1 MKRSHLLVGAVGALL
16 PLTAGVTPAAA
27 AANPAHVRFVNL
39 LPDYPTNVNF
49 SVDGARFFSNVTY
62 KTVSA
67 YFRITAANHD
77 FVVRPVGSTAVVVQ
91 TQQTL
96 TADSYYT
103 LVVSGKQSDPRIGLY
118 SDSPSETAGK
128 VVIRF
133 CHFAPEVP
141 GVDVA
146 APTGQPIFFTNI
158 GFTQCSQY
166 ATIDPGSY
174 NLALWNTGK
183 ESTDPH
189 PLFEADGVVVTGGTV
204 NTIIGTGGE
213 GNQPVTAIPVL
224 DAVSA
229 VRAPNGGASTGEG
242 GLADAGGTSVGPLMP
257 LVLLL
262 LLGAIC
268 LAVRSRRSANQ

>member
-1 MKRSHLLVGAVGALL
+1 MKRSHLLFGAVGALL
-16 PLTAGVTPAAA
+16 PLMAGVTPAAA
-27 AANPAHVRFVNL
+27 AANPAHIRFVNL
-39 LPDYPTNVNF
+39 LPDYPSNVNF
-49 SVDGARFFSNVTY
+49 SVDGVRFFSNVAY

-67 YFRITAANHD
+67 YFRITAVNHD
-77 FVVRPVGSTAVVVQ
+77 FVVRPVGSTSVVGEVQ
-91 TQQTL
+91 QAL

-146 APTGQPIFFTNI
+146 APSGQPIFFTNI

-183 ESTDPH
+183 ESTDQH

-213 GNQPVTAIPVL
+213 GSQPVTAIPVL

-229 VRAPNGGASTGEG
+229 VKAPNGGASTGEG
-242 GLADAGGTSVGPLMP
+242 GLAADAGTTVGPLVP
-257 LVLLL
+257 LVVLLI
-262 LLGAIC
+262 LGAVC
-268 LAVRSRRSANQ
+268 LAVRSRRPVI

>member
-1 MKRSHLLVGAVGALL
+1 MKRPLLLFSAVAALL
-16 PLTAGVTPAAA
+16 PMLAGAAPAAA

-39 LPDYPTNVNF
+39 LPDYPSNVNF
-49 SVDGARFFSNVTY
+49 SVDGARYFSNVAY

-67 YFRITAANHD
+67 YFRITAMNHD
-77 FVVRPVGSTAVVVQ
+77 FVVRPVGSTSVVGE
-91 TQQTL
+91 TQQVL
-96 TADSYYT
+96 TGDAYYT
-103 LVVSGKQSDPRIGLY
+103 LVVSGKQSDPRTGLY

-189 PLFEADGVVVTGGTV
+189 PLFEADGVAVTGGTV

-213 GNQPVTAIPVL
+213 GSQPVTAIPVL

-242 GLADAGGTSVGPLMP
+242 GLAGTGALQVGPLVVLIV
-257 LVLLL
+257 LVLLAAV
-262 LLGAIC
+262 G
-268 LAVRSRRSANQ
+268 LAARSRRPGI

>member
-1 MKRSHLLVGAVGALL
+1 MKRPLLLFGTGAALALVAAGA
-16 PLTAGVTPAAA
+16 APAAA

-39 LPDYPTNVNF
+39 LPDYPSNVNF
-49 SVDGARFFSNVTY
+49 SVDGARFFSNVAY

-67 YFRITAANHD
+67 YFRITAMSHD
-77 FVVRPVGSTAVVVQ
+77 FTVRPVASTTVVGE
-91 TQQTL
+91 TQQVL
-96 TADSYYT
+96 TADAYYT

-146 APTGQPIFFTNI
+146 APAGQPVFFTNI

-166 ATIDPGSY
+166 ATIDPGTY

-189 PLFEADGVVVTGGTV
+189 PLFEADGVAVTGGTV

-213 GNQPVTAIPVL
+213 GSQPVTAIPVL

-229 VRAPNGGASTGEG
+229 VRAPNGGASTGKG
-242 GLADAGGTSVGPLMP
+242 GLSTAGAPPVGQLAPLT
-257 LVLLL
+257 VLLF
-262 LLGAIC
+262 
-268 LAVRSRRSANQ
+268 LAAVGLAARSRRPGT

>member
-1 MKRSHLLVGAVGALL
+1 LLLGAVAALV
-16 PLTAGVTPAAA
+16 PVMAGSTPAAA
-27 AANPAHVRFVNL
+27 AANPAHMRFVNL
-39 LPDYPTNVNF
+39 LPDYPSNVNF
-49 SVDGARFFSNVTY
+49 SVDGARYFSNVAY

-67 YFRITAANHD
+67 YFRIAAMNHD
-77 FVVRPVGSTAVVVQ
+77 FVVRSAASSSVVGQ
-91 TQQTL
+91 TQQVL

-103 LVVSGKQSDPRIGLY
+103 LVVSGKQSDPRTGLY

-189 PLFEADGVVVTGGTV
+189 PLFEADGVAVTGGTV

-213 GNQPVTAIPVL
+213 GSQPVTAIPVL

-242 GLADAGGTSVGPLMP
+242 GLAAGAAPPVRAVVVLLP
-257 LVLLL
+257 LVALIFLAAAG
-262 LLGAIC
+262 LGA
-268 LAVRSRRSANQ
+268 RSRRPGI

>member
-1 MKRSHLLVGAVGALL
+1 MKRSHLLLGAVAGLL
-16 PLTAGVTPAAA
+16 PLLAGVTPAAA

-39 LPDYPTNVNF
+39 LPDYPSNVNF
-49 SVDGARFFSNVTY
+49 SVDGARFFSNVSY

-67 YFRITAANHD
+67 YFRITAMNHD
-77 FVVRPVGSTAVVVQ
+77 FVVRPVGSTSIVGEVQ
-91 TQQTL
+91 QVL

-146 APTGQPIFFTNI
+146 APSGQPIFFTNI

-183 ESTDPH
+183 ESTDQH
-189 PLFEADGVVVTGGTV
+189 PLFEADGVAVTGGTV

-213 GNQPVTAIPVL
+213 GKEPVTAIPVL

-242 GLADAGGTSVGPLMP
+242 GLAAAAGTTVGPLAP
-257 LVLLL
+257 LVVLLI
-262 LLGAIC
+262 LGAVG
-268 LAVRSRRSANQ
+268 LAVRSRRRAI

>member
-1 MKRSHLLVGAVGALL
+1 MHNRILIGLLLGVV
-16 PLTAGVTPAAA
+16 AGVS
-27 AANPAHVRFVNL
+27 ANAFFGGTNPNVEWIVFNITEPIGDLFLRLLLLTVIPLVFSSLVIGVAGIGDIRKLGRIGLKCFV
-39 LPDYPTNVNF
+39 
-49 SVDGARFFSNVTY
+49 
-62 KTVSA
+62 
-67 YFRITAANHD
+67 
-77 FVVRPVGSTAVVVQ
+77 
-91 TQQTL
+91 
-96 TADSYYT
+96 YT

-146 APTGQPIFFTNI
+146 APSGQPIFFTNI

-183 ESTDPH
+183 ESTDQH

-213 GNQPVTAIPVL
+213 GSQPVTAIPV
-224 DAVSA
+224 
-229 VRAPNGGASTGEG
+229 
-242 GLADAGGTSVGPLMP
+242 
-257 LVLLL
+257 
-262 LLGAIC
+262 
-268 LAVRSRRSANQ
+268 VRSRQAVAAFARRRIPAPLGQSWSRPTCSSAPASWPSTAWWACCPGCIPG

>member
-1 MKRSHLLVGAVGALL
+1 MKRSHLLFGAVAALL
-16 PLTAGVTPAAA
+16 PLLAGVTPAAA

-39 LPDYPTNVNF
+39 LPDYPSNVNF
-49 SVDGARFFSNVTY
+49 SVDGARFFSNVSY

-67 YFRITAANHD
+67 YFRITAMNHD
-77 FVVRPVGSTAVVVQ
+77 FVVRPVGSTSIVGEVQ
-91 TQQTL
+91 QVL

-146 APTGQPIFFTNI
+146 APSGQPIFFTNI

-183 ESTDPH
+183 ESTDQH
-189 PLFEADGVVVTGGTV
+189 PLFEADGVAVTGGTV

-213 GNQPVTAIPVL
+213 GKEPVTAIPVL

-242 GLADAGGTSVGPLMP
+242 GLAAAAGTTVGPLAP
-257 LVLLL
+257 LVVLLI
-262 LLGAIC
+262 LGAVG
-268 LAVRSRRSANQ
+268 LAVRSRRRAI

>member
-16 PLTAGVTPAAA
+16 PLMAGATPVAA

-39 LPDYPTNVNF
+39 LPDYPSNVNF
-49 SVDGARFFSNVTY
+49 SVDGARYFSNVAY

-67 YFRITAANHD
+67 YFRITAINHD
-77 FVVRPVGSTAVVVQ
+77 FVVRSAASSSVVGQ
-91 TQQTL
+91 TQQVL

-158 GFTQCSQY
+158 GYTQCSDY

-174 NLALWNTGK
+174 DVALWNTGK
-183 ESTDPH
+183 ESTDAH
-189 PLFEADGVVVTGGTV
+189 SLFEADGVTVTGGTV

-213 GNQPVTAIPVL
+213 GSNPVTAIPVL

-242 GLADAGGTSVGPLMP
+242 GLARGAGLSLLPT
-257 LVLLL
+257 VLLFL
-262 LLGAIC
+262 FGATA
-268 LAVRSRRSANQ
+268 LAVRRQRAV

>member
-1 MKRSHLLVGAVGALL
+1 MKRSHLLLGAVAALL
-16 PLTAGVTPAAA
+16 PLLAGVTPAAA

-39 LPDYPTNVNF
+39 LPDYPSNVNF
-49 SVDGARFFSNVTY
+49 SVDGARFFSNVSY

-67 YFRITAANHD
+67 YFRITAMNHD
-77 FVVRPVGSTAVVVQ
+77 FVVRPVGSTSIVGEVQ
-91 TQQTL
+91 QVL

-146 APTGQPIFFTNI
+146 APSGQPIFFTNI

-183 ESTDPH
+183 ESTDQH
-189 PLFEADGVVVTGGTV
+189 PLFEADGVAVTGGTV

-213 GNQPVTAIPVL
+213 GKEPVTAIPVL

-242 GLADAGGTSVGPLMP
+242 GLAAAAGTTVGPLAP
-257 LVLLL
+257 LVVLLI
-262 LLGAIC
+262 LGAVG
-268 LAVRSRRSANQ
+268 LAVRSRRRAI

>member
-1 MKRSHLLVGAVGALL
+1 MKRSHLLFGAVAALL
-16 PLTAGVTPAAA
+16 PLLAGVTPAAA

-39 LPDYPTNVNF
+39 LPDYPSNVNF
-49 SVDGARFFSNVTY
+49 SVDGARFFSNVSY

-67 YFRITAANHD
+67 YFRSTAMNHD
-77 FVVRPVGSTAVVVQ
+77 FVVRPVGSTSIVGEVQ
-91 TQQTL
+91 QVL

-146 APTGQPIFFTNI
+146 APSGQPIFFTNI

-183 ESTDPH
+183 ESTDQH
-189 PLFEADGVVVTGGTV
+189 PLFEADGVAVTGGTV

-213 GNQPVTAIPVL
+213 GKEPVTAIPVL

-242 GLADAGGTSVGPLMP
+242 GLAAAAGTTVGPLAP
-257 LVLLL
+257 LVVLLI
-262 LLGAIC
+262 LGAVG
-268 LAVRSRRSANQ
+268 LAVRSRRRAI

>member
-1 MKRSHLLVGAVGALL
+1 MKRSHLLLGAVAALL
-16 PLTAGVTPAAA
+16 PLLAGATPAAA

-39 LPDYPTNVNF
+39 LPDYPSNVNF
-49 SVDGARFFSNVTY
+49 SVDGARFFSNVSY

-67 YFRITAANHD
+67 YFRITAMNHD
-77 FVVRPVGSTAVVVQ
+77 FVVRPVGSTSIVGEVQ
-91 TQQTL
+91 QVL

-146 APTGQPIFFTNI
+146 APSGQPIFFTNI

-183 ESTDPH
+183 ESTDQH
-189 PLFEADGVVVTGGTV
+189 PLFEADGVAVTGGTV

-213 GNQPVTAIPVL
+213 GKEPVTAIPVL

-242 GLADAGGTSVGPLMP
+242 GLAAAAGTTVGPLVP
-257 LVLLL
+257 LVVLLI
-262 LLGAIC
+262 LGAVG
-268 LAVRSRRSANQ
+268 LAVRSRRRAI

>member
-1 MKRSHLLVGAVGALL
+1 MKRPLLLFSAVAALL
-16 PLTAGVTPAAA
+16 PVLAGAAPAAA

-39 LPDYPTNVNF
+39 LPDYPSNVNY
-49 SVDGARFFSNVTY
+49 SVDGARYFSNVAY

-67 YFRITAANHD
+67 YFRITAMNHD
-77 FVVRPVGSTAVVVQ
+77 FVVRPVGSTSVVGE
-91 TQQTL
+91 TQQVL
-96 TADSYYT
+96 TADAYYT
-103 LVVSGKQSDPRIGLY
+103 LVVSGKQSDPRTGLY

-146 APTGQPIFFTNI
+146 APTGQPVFFTNI

-189 PLFEADGVVVTGGTV
+189 PLFEADGVAVTGGTV

-213 GNQPVTAIPVL
+213 GSQPVTAIPVL

-242 GLADAGGTSVGPLMP
+242 GLAAAGALQVGPLV
-257 LVLLL
+257 VLMALILL
-262 LLGAIC
+262 AAVG
-268 LAVRSRRSANQ
+268 LAARSRRPGI

>member
-1 MKRSHLLVGAVGALL
+1 MKRSHLLLGAVAALL
-16 PLTAGVTPAAA
+16 PLLAGVTPAAA

-39 LPDYPTNVNF
+39 LPDYPSNVNF
-49 SVDGARFFSNVTY
+49 SVDGARFFSNVSY

-67 YFRITAANHD
+67 YFRITAMNHD
-77 FVVRPVGSTAVVVQ
+77 FVVRPVGSTSIVGEVQ
-91 TQQTL
+91 QVL

-146 APTGQPIFFTNI
+146 APSGQPIFFTNI

-183 ESTDPH
+183 ESTDQH
-189 PLFEADGVVVTGGTV
+189 PLFEADGVAVTGGTV

-213 GNQPVTAIPVL
+213 GKEPVTAIPVL

-242 GLADAGGTSVGPLMP
+242 GLAAAAGTTVGPLAP
-257 LVLLL
+257 LVVLLI
-262 LLGAIC
+262 LGAAG
-268 LAVRSRRSANQ
+268 LAVRSRRRAI

>member
-1 MKRSHLLVGAVGALL
+1 LLLGAVAALV
-16 PLTAGVTPAAA
+16 PVMAGSTPAAA
-27 AANPAHVRFVNL
+27 AANPAHIRFVNL
-39 LPDYPTNVNF
+39 LPDYPSNVNF
-49 SVDGARFFSNVTY
+49 SVDGARYFSNVAY

-67 YFRITAANHD
+67 YFRITAMNHD
-77 FVVRPVGSTAVVVQ
+77 FVVRPVGSTSVVGE
-91 TQQTL
+91 TQQVL
-96 TADSYYT
+96 TADAYYT
-103 LVVSGKQSDPRIGLY
+103 LVVSGKQSDPRTGLY

-189 PLFEADGVVVTGGTV
+189 PLFEADGVAVTGGTV

-213 GNQPVTAIPVL
+213 GSQPVTAIPVL

-242 GLADAGGTSVGPLMP
+242 GLAAAGALQVGPLV
-257 LVLLL
+257 VLMALILL
-262 LLGAIC
+262 AAVG
-268 LAVRSRRSANQ
+268 LAARSRRPGI

>member
-1 MKRSHLLVGAVGALL
+1 MKQSHLLLGAVVALL
-16 PLTAGVTPAAA
+16 PLLAGVTPAAA

-39 LPDYPTNVNF
+39 LPDYPSNVNY
-49 SVDGARFFSNVTY
+49 SVDGARFFSNVSY

-67 YFRITAANHD
+67 YFRITATNHD
-77 FVVRPVGSTAVVVQ
+77 FVVRPVGSTSIVGEA
-91 TQQTL
+91 QQVL

-146 APTGQPIFFTNI
+146 APSGQPIFFTNI

-183 ESTDPH
+183 ESTDQH
-189 PLFEADGVVVTGGTV
+189 PLFEADGVAVTAGTV
-204 NTIIGTGGE
+204 NTVIGTGGE
-213 GNQPVTAIPVL
+213 GKEPVTAIPVL

-242 GLADAGGTSVGPLMP
+242 GLAAATGTAVGPLAP
-257 LVLLL
+257 LVVLLI
-262 LLGAIC
+262 LGAVG
-268 LAVRSRRSANQ
+268 LAVRSRRRAI

>member
-1 MKRSHLLVGAVGALL
+1 MKRSHLLLGAVAALL
-16 PLTAGVTPAAA
+16 PLLAGVTPAAA

-39 LPDYPTNVNF
+39 LPDYPSNVNF
-49 SVDGARFFSNVTY
+49 SVDGARFFSNVSY

-67 YFRITAANHD
+67 YFRITAMNHD
-77 FVVRPVGSTAVVVQ
+77 FVVRPVGSTSIVGEVQ
-91 TQQTL
+91 QVL

-146 APTGQPIFFTNI
+146 APSGQPIFFTNI

-183 ESTDPH
+183 ESTDQH
-189 PLFEADGVVVTGGTV
+189 PLFEADGVAVTGGTV

-213 GNQPVTAIPVL
+213 GKEPVTAIPVL

-242 GLADAGGTSVGPLMP
+242 GLAAAAGTTVGPLVP
-257 LVLLL
+257 LVVLLI
-262 LLGAIC
+262 LGAVG
-268 LAVRSRRSANQ
+268 LAVRSRRRAI

>member
-1 MKRSHLLVGAVGALL
+1 MKRSHLLLGAVAALL
-16 PLTAGVTPAAA
+16 PLLAGATPAAA

-39 LPDYPTNVNF
+39 LPDYPSNVNF
-49 SVDGARFFSNVTY
+49 SVDGARFFSNVSY

-67 YFRITAANHD
+67 YFRITAMNHD
-77 FVVRPVGSTAVVVQ
+77 FVVRPVGSTSIVGEVQ
-91 TQQTL
+91 QVL

-146 APTGQPIFFTNI
+146 APSGQPIFFTNI

-183 ESTDPH
+183 ESTDQH
-189 PLFEADGVVVTGGTV
+189 PLFEADGVAVTGGTV

-213 GNQPVTAIPVL
+213 GKEPVTAIPVL

-242 GLADAGGTSVGPLMP
+242 GLAAAASTTVGPLVP
-257 LVLLL
+257 LVVLLI
-262 LLGAIC
+262 LGAVG
-268 LAVRSRRSANQ
+268 LAVRSRRRAT